1 MSENVHTALPPELP
15 IDSSLDKNLERVKAM
30 TGGSSDVIIKD
41 GAMCGQKIAVLTCEG
56 MTSTDTLAQ
65 LIYSKLNNL
74 GDEKTLQIG
83 RAHV

>member
-41 GAMCGQKIAVLTCEG
+41 GAMCG
-56 MTSTDTLAQ
+56 
-65 LIYSKLNNL
+65 
-74 GDEKTLQIG
+74 
-83 RAHV
+83 